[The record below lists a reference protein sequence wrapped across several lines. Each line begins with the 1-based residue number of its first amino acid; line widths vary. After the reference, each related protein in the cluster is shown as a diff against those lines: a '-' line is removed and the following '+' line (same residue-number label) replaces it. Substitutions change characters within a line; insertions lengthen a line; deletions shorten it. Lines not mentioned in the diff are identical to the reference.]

1 MNYDKKEYMLDVDRL
16 MSWVSE
22 TPSSERNVN
31 TITTLTYPITT
42 DEEDEMVEKEISE
55 NKSSLNESMNNIRY
69 DLIRNLLNN
78 LFTVYNTDMGV
89 LAIHDVSELSFSQK
103 IAFNTLVS
111 KKIIIEVNEKDNE

>member
-1 MNYDKKEYMLDVDRL
+1 MNYENKEYMIDVDRL

-42 DEEDEMVEKEISE
+42 DDEEMFEKEISE
-55 NKSSLNESMNNIRY
+55 NKSSLNEAMNNIRY

-78 LFTVYNTDMGV
+78 LFAVYNGDMGV
-89 LAIHDVSELSFSQK
+89 LTSHDVSELSFSQR

>member
-31 TITTLTYPITT
+31 TTTTLTYPITPD
-42 DEEDEMVEKEISE
+42 DEEMFEKEISE
-55 NKSSLNESMNNIRY
+55 NKSSLNEVMNNIRY
-69 DLIRNLLNN
+69 DLIRNLINN
-78 LFTVYNTDMGV
+78 LFTVYNSDMGV
-89 LAIHDVSELSFSQK
+89 LTSHDVSELSFSQR

>member
-22 TPSSERNVN
+22 TPSSERNVS
-31 TITTLTYPITT
+31 TTTTLTYPITPD
-42 DEEDEMVEKEISE
+42 DEEMFEKEISE
-55 NKSSLNESMNNIRY
+55 NKSSLNEVMNNIRY
-69 DLIRNLLNN
+69 DLIRNLINN
-78 LFTVYNTDMGV
+78 LFTVYNGDMGV
-89 LAIHDVSELSFSQK
+89 LTSHDVSELSFSQR